1 MSSIFV
7 NATHPSAKPSHVAFR
22 FVVPNAQAKTHPI
35 NQVFLDQKSGVLY
48 VHPHALQTT
57 LLSTFA
63 VHQNLSASCSS
74 AHRSRYPRG
83 LSSSACSRSCL
94 SQTWVS
100 HGSTRDPGR
109 APTTAWHVKRESSLQ
124 TLGQFLPT
132 WQTGQHPSS
141 RRSQPVAV
149 LTKLFGRYEMEDRE
163 NTRFCSMGPAFR
175 L

>member
-124 TLGQFLPT
+124 TLGQFLPSCSVGT
-132 WQTGQHPSS
+132 RWKIAKTLGSAPWVQPSVS
-141 RRSQPVAV
+141 ERPHHLSPSYSYRSP
-149 LTKLFGRYEMEDRE
+149 
-163 NTRFCSMGPAFR
+163 
-175 L
+175 